1 MIRIIIADKH
11 QIIREGLKMILKAE
25 PDLLVTDE
33 AQTETQV
40 REKIHNSTS
49 DILLLDMD
57 MAGRNGIE
65 LINEIKRINPKIP
78 ILALSIHPEDKQALR
93 ILKSGASGY
102 LCKDSASNELVLA
115 IRKIHTHGRYLSESL
130 SEQLAFS
137 IIPEKKLKPHEQL
150 SNRELETMYMLV
162 SGKRVKDIASEL
174 ALSISTIFTYRCRIF
189 EKLDINNNVEL
200 MHYAINNNLIEVNNS
215 YN

>member
-25 PDLLVTDE
+25 SDLVVTDE
-33 AQTETQV
+33 AQNETQL
-40 REKIHNSTS
+40 REKIQNSPS

-57 MAGRNGIE
+57 MVGRNGIE
-65 LINEIKRINPKIP
+65 LINEIKKINPKLP

-102 LCKDSASNELVLA
+102 LCKDSAYNELVIA

-137 IIPEKKLKPHEQL
+137 IMPENKPKPHESL

-162 SGKRVKDIASEL
+162 SGKKVKDIAAEL
-174 ALSISTIFTYRCRIF
+174 ALSISTVFTYRCRIF
-189 EKLDINNNVEL
+189 DKLDINNNVEL
-200 MHYAINNNLIEVNNS
+200 MHYAIKNNLIELNNS

>member
-25 PDLLVTDE
+25 PDLVVVAE
-33 AQTETQV
+33 AQTEAQV
-40 REKIHNSTS
+40 REKIQNSTF

-65 LINEIKRINPKIP
+65 LINAIKKINPKLP

-102 LCKDSASNELVLA
+102 LCKDSAYDELVIA
-115 IRKIHTHGRYLSESL
+115 IRKIHTHGRYLLSL
-130 SEQLAFS
+130 
-137 IIPEKKLKPHEQL
+137 IHI
-150 SNRELETMYMLV
+150 
-162 SGKRVKDIASEL
+162 
-174 ALSISTIFTYRCRIF
+174 
-189 EKLDINNNVEL
+189 
-200 MHYAINNNLIEVNNS
+200 
-215 YN
+215 